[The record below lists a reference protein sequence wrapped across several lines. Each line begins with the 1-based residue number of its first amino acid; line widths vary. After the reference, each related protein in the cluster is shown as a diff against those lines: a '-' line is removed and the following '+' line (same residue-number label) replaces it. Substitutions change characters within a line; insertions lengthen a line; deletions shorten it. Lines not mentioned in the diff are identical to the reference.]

1 MALSEAKKYIQ
12 QLHKRQ
18 SDPFLWPD
26 FLTGLPDKSAIL
38 RKLEDVYPKL
48 GRTSIAYVRISNI
61 QSYLIKY
68 GPDHHADIIQWTA
81 AILKTSADRCKSGF
95 AGTLGTHD
103 FMVMCESR
111 EIQNLMREASGLFQ
125 KQMRNYYSSKD
136 LKDQT
141 TLAFTKDKGENIRI
155 GLMKLVCVI
164 ADKKLPVRR
173 GDLILNMARLC
184 DALEDSGEDM
194 LIMKK
199 DMICAA

>member
-1 MALSEAKKYIQ
+1 MVLECDRLGVPVISVREGWLDTSGPVRPLLVAIFGWVAEQERSRLIERTMAGLARARAQ
-12 QLHKRQ
+12 GKR
-18 SDPFLWPD
+18 
-26 FLTGLPDKSAIL
+26 
-38 RKLEDVYPKL
+38 L
-48 GRTSIAYVRISNI
+48 GRPPASRI
-61 QSYLIKY
+61 LL
-68 GPDHHADIIQWTA
+68 HAARD
-81 AILKTSADRCKSGF
+81 LVV
-95 AGTLGTHD
+95 AGTSVAEAAKRNGL
-103 FMVMCESR
+103 SR
-111 EIQNLMREASGLFQ
+111 
-125 KQMRNYYSSKD
+125 SSLRRF

>member
-1 MALSEAKKYIQ
+1 
-12 QLHKRQ
+12 
-18 SDPFLWPD
+18 
-26 FLTGLPDKSAIL
+26 
-38 RKLEDVYPKL
+38 
-48 GRTSIAYVRISNI
+48 
-61 QSYLIKY
+61 
-68 GPDHHADIIQWTA
+68 
-81 AILKTSADRCKSGF
+81 
-95 AGTLGTHD
+95 
-103 FMVMCESR
+103 
-111 EIQNLMREASGLFQ
+111 
-125 KQMRNYYSSKD
+125 MRNYYSSKD

>member
-81 AILKTSADRCKSGF
+81 AILKTSADGCKSGF

>member
-38 RKLEDVYPKL
+38 RKLEDIYPKL

-81 AILKTSADRCKSGF
+81 AILKTSADRCRSGF

>member
-1 MALSEAKKYIQ
+1 MALSEAKRYIQ

-18 SDPFLWPD
+18 CDPYLWPD

-48 GRTSIAYVRISNI
+48 GKTSVAYVRISNI

-81 AILKTSADRCKSGF
+81 AILKTTADRCKSGF

-111 EIQNLMREASGLFQ
+111 EIENLMRAASGFFQ
-125 KQMRNYYSSKD
+125 KQMRNYYSPKD
-136 LKDQT
+136 LKSRT
-141 TLAFTKDKGENIRI
+141 TLAFTKDKGENIKI

-184 DALEDSGEDM
+184 DALEGSGEDM
-194 LIMKK
+194 LIMNKN
-199 DMICAA
+199 MICTD